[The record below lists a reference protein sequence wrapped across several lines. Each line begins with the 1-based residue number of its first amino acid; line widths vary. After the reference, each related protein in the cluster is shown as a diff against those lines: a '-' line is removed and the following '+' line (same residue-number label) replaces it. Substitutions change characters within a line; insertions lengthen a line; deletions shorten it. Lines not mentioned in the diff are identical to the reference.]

1 MQPLYRIILK
11 KAWDITKKY
20 KFLWF
25 FGVFALWL
33 GNGGEMQIFF
43 RTLYAV
49 EDLSFSK
56 IPEFINSFLLL
67 DFIKNATNINSVLI
81 WVAFILIELILL
93 FFIAWIVTT
102 SQSSIIKSADNIS
115 NGKVVKFGEQFKES
129 QKYFFP
135 VLGFNIISEVL
146 ISLLVFLLIIPLL
159 LVIAMGGLKFKFLVG
174 VIVFVVFL
182 PIAVII
188 SFVMRY
194 AINFVIVKGEKFASA
209 FSKAWILFKTNWLIS
224 LEMAFALLIINTL
237 IGIVVI
243 YITMIIIGPFFSSDL
258 LATFTTNGG
267 MLKMV
272 LFRLLPLAILF
283 ILVGAGI
290 AVFQIVSW
298 TLLFNELVES
308 KRYSKLV
315 RIIASL
321 SSYTKTKNQI
331 FKTSDLEKLP
341 KEDSIVMKRRTGR
354 PKTAKSIKKTK
365 ITKKT

>member
-11 KAWDITKKY
+11 KAWDITRKH

-25 FGVFALWL
+25 FGIFALWL

-56 IPEFINSFLLL
+56 IPEFINQIFLL
-67 DFIKNATNINSVLI
+67 DIIKNSTSINSILIWIAFVLI
-81 WVAFILIELILL
+81 EIILAVFVAWLITI
-93 FFIAWIVTT
+93 
-102 SQSSIIKSADNIS
+102 SQVSIIKSTDTVS
-115 NGKVVKFGEQFKES
+115 KGKTALFGEQFKES
-129 QKYFFP
+129 QKHFFP
-135 VLGFNIISEVL
+135 VLGFNIISELL

-182 PIAVII
+182 PIAIII

-194 AINFVIVKGEKFASA
+194 AINFVTIRGERFSSA
-209 FSKAWILFKTNWLIS
+209 LSKAWILFKTNWLIS
-224 LEMAFALLIINTL
+224 LEMAFALLIINTI
-237 IGIVVI
+237 IGIFTI

-258 LATFTTNGG
+258 LSTFTTTDG
-267 MLKMV
+267 MLKV
-272 LFRLLPLAILF
+272 VIFRLLPLAILYIF
-283 ILVGAGI
+283 VGAGI
-290 AVFQIVSW
+290 AVYQIVAW

-331 FKTSDLEKLP
+331 FKSSDLEKLP
-341 KEDSIVMKRRTGR
+341 KEDKILMKRRTGR
-354 PKTAKSIKKTK
+354 PKSKIVKKVKKS
-365 ITKKT
+365 